1 MRISDWSSDVCS
13 SDLNPFLARLHQP
26 PQGPCAAWRESVS
39 HCRHASSSPRPRE
52 PGRLV
57 APAPPVPWADRARLR
72 VLSSLRRSAS
82 LAHFPAGREPT
93 YQYRRPRQP
102 PLPAE
107 IGRAHVCTQV
117 THAQIVCLLLL
128 VTKKN

>member
-26 PQGPCAAWRESVS
+26 PRGPCAAWRESVS

-52 PGRLV
+52 PGRLA

-72 VLSSLRRSAS
+72 VLSSLRRSANFP
-82 LAHFPAGREPT
+82 HFPPGAEPP
-93 YQYRRPRQP
+93 YHNQLPIPPPSPPGQP
-102 PLPAE
+102 SVANQPHTPHPPPPWE
-107 IGRAHVCTQV
+107 
-117 THAQIVCLLLL
+117 
-128 VTKKN
+128 